1 MPNASIFWPDA
12 SLFRQIQPSACLSLD
27 FLSEGY
33 RPCFVAKSFPARMK
47 FIPSIFVLIQL
58 LPAARAEN
66 LRIGNDAIEWR
77 GEVMNGKLRPVGV
90 DDKLNGQ
97 TLPLT
102 GDCFELVL
110 SDGLVL
116 SSADFQLEGPPRI
129 ETLKRDP
136 SSPTVARHFSGKQL
150 VAKFSA
156 AERDLSAEW
165 RVLLRDGSTYLR
177 QELILH
183 ADGQDV
189 FVKEIVLFNQRIP
202 GAKTDGTVDG
212 SPVVAGNFF
221 FGYEDPMARDEIGT
235 DDVVRCSFPR
245 NAVLKN
251 GETLR
256 QSCVTG
262 VTPAGQL
269 RRGFLAYVER
279 ERAHPYRPFLHY
291 NSWYDIS
298 WANRKYNEAES
309 LDAINQVGQELARQR
324 GVRLDSFMF
333 DDGWDDNRT
342 LWKFNTGFPQGFTLL
357 TRAASKYQADI
368 GVWLSP
374 FGGYGEAKAQRLAY
388 GSQFGFETNA
398 SGFSLA
404 GAKYYQRFHDICLE
418 MVQKY
423 GVNQFKFDGLAAGAK
438 AAENGFTRDGDAM
451 LRLIADLRDAD
462 PDIYINQTTG
472 TWPSPFWLLD
482 VDSTWRGGNDH
493 WFQGKGSWCQQWM
506 TYRDAQT
513 YQNVAQRA
521 PLYPLN
527 SLMLHGIIYAT
538 NAVHLNVMS
547 DEDFASQAREFF
559 GNGTQLQ
566 EMYLTPK
573 LLDRQNWDDLAEAAK
588 WSRAN
593 ADVLVDTHWIGGD
606 PNKNEPYGWASWSP
620 RKGILVLR
628 NPDDKAA
635 AFTADLKE
643 LFQLPPHAKTDYR
656 LHSPWKKDRS
666 QPSVTAQAGPA
677 HTFTLQ
683 PFEVLVLET
692 K

>member
-1 MPNASIFWPDA
+1 MPNASIFWPEV
-12 SLFRQIQPSACLSLD
+12 SLFRHIQPSARLSLD
-27 FLSEGY
+27 FLSEGD

-47 FIPSIFVLIQL
+47 FIPFILVLIQL
-58 LPAARAEN
+58 LAAARAEN
-66 LRIGNDAIEWR
+66 LRIGNDAIEWQ
-77 GEVMNGKLRPVGV
+77 GEVVNGKLRPVGV

-102 GDCFELVL
+102 GGCFELVL
-110 SDGLVL
+110 GDGLVL
-116 SSADFQLEGPPRI
+116 SSADFQLEGPLQI

-291 NSWYDIS
+291 NSWYDIA

-333 DDGWDDNRT
+333 DDGWDDNR
-342 LWKFNTGFPQGFTLL
+342 
-357 TRAASKYQADI
+357 
-368 GVWLSP
+368 
-374 FGGYGEAKAQRLAY
+374 
-388 GSQFGFETNA
+388 
-398 SGFSLA
+398 
-404 GAKYYQRFHDICLE
+404 
-418 MVQKY
+418 
-423 GVNQFKFDGLAAGAK
+423 
-438 AAENGFTRDGDAM
+438 
-451 LRLIADLRDAD
+451 
-462 PDIYINQTTG
+462 
-472 TWPSPFWLLD
+472 
-482 VDSTWRGGNDH
+482 
-493 WFQGKGSWCQQWM
+493 
-506 TYRDAQT
+506 
-513 YQNVAQRA
+513 
-521 PLYPLN
+521 
-527 SLMLHGIIYAT
+527 
-538 NAVHLNVMS
+538 
-547 DEDFASQAREFF
+547 
-559 GNGTQLQ
+559 
-566 EMYLTPK
+566 
-573 LLDRQNWDDLAEAAK
+573 
-588 WSRAN
+588 
-593 ADVLVDTHWIGGD
+593 
-606 PNKNEPYGWASWSP
+606 
-620 RKGILVLR
+620 
-628 NPDDKAA
+628 
-635 AFTADLKE
+635 
-643 LFQLPPHAKTDYR
+643 
-656 LHSPWKKDRS
+656 
-666 QPSVTAQAGPA
+666 
-677 HTFTLQ
+677 
-683 PFEVLVLET
+683 
-692 K
+692 